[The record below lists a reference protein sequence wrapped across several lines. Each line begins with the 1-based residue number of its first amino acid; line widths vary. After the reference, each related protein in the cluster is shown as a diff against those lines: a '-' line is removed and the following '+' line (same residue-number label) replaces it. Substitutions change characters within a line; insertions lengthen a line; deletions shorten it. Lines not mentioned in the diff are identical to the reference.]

1 MYPASLQ
8 KKIISYADAV
18 SFRKK
23 LTCKKLVFTNGC
35 FDLVHVGHIQYL
47 AQARELG
54 DFLWLGLNSDDSVR
68 GLKGEKRPIHSQQDR
83 AILLAAFYFV
93 DAVTIFSQNTPNEL
107 LSIVRPHLHVKG
119 GDYVAEELPEY
130 DTVVKNGG
138 KVQVLSFLPGKSSTS
153 VIEKIQSLS

>member
-93 DAVTIFSQNTPNEL
+93 MLFDPYNFLILNLANISR
-107 LSIVRPHLHVKG
+107 IVYG
-119 GDYVAEELPEY
+119 C
-130 DTVVKNGG
+130 
-138 KVQVLSFLPGKSSTS
+138 FLP
-153 VIEKIQSLS
+153 VCLA